1 MLIVNQ
7 LSDLVNLSQSKFE
20 NSYVR
25 ALSYQLFE
33 NNGVI
38 KREMINEIIKN
49 IPKENRTSL
58 RKSGIKLGRYH
69 VFLPKML
76 KPSAVNLR
84 TKLWKLYFPNDKKN
98 FIPKFGLNFLENKN
112 ISDKKFLLLCG
123 FENFE
128 NFYIRIDIL
137 ERLFLKIIEKTKNG
151 MFKIESNMVNLIGCS
166 NENFY
171 KLLKLMQYKRRLTK
185 NDKEFIFIYQP
196 KYTQKKTTHKPKGK
210 SPFDKLSEIRFR

>member
-1 MLIVNQ
+1 
-7 LSDLVNLSQSKFE
+7 
-20 NSYVR
+20 
-25 ALSYQLFE
+25 
-33 NNGVI
+33 
-38 KREMINEIIKN
+38 
-49 IPKENRTSL
+49 
-58 RKSGIKLGRYH
+58 
-69 VFLPKML
+69 ML
-76 KPSAVNLR
+76 KPSAVKLR

-112 ISDKKFLLLCG
+112 ICDKKFLLLCG

-196 KYTQKKTTHKPKGK
+196 KYTQKKTAHKPKEK

>member
-1 MLIVNQ
+1 MKQV
-7 LSDLVNLSQSKFE
+7 KTHG
-20 NSYVR
+20 
-25 ALSYQLFE
+25 
-33 NNGVI
+33 NN
-38 KREMINEIIKN
+38 
-49 IPKENRTSL
+49 
-58 RKSGIKLGRYH
+58 
-69 VFLPKML
+69 VFAEKVV
-76 KPSAVNLR
+76 S
-84 TKLWKLYFPNDKKN
+84 
-98 FIPKFGLNFLENKN
+98 ENKN

-196 KYTQKKTTHKPKGK
+196 KYTQKKTAHKPKGK

>member
-1 MLIVNQ
+1 MLVVNE

-196 KYTQKKTTHKPKGK
+196 KYTQKKTAHKPKGK